1 MISQALSLFLV
12 VRQWLVVTEIDKKW
26 YVFSSTEKKIEL
38 SNEPISKVFL
48 TWYLL
53 NKTLDDTIE
62 KRNDPIKIIMT

>member
-1 MISQALSLFLV
+1 MTFQALSLFLV

-38 SNEPISKVFL
+38 SNEPISKVYL

>member
-1 MISQALSLFLV
+1 MIFQALSLFLV
-12 VRQWLVVTEIDKKW
+12 LRQWLVVTEIDKKW

-48 TWYLL
+48 TWYML

>member
-62 KRNDPIKIIMT
+62 KRNDPIKIVMT

>member
-1 MISQALSLFLV
+1 MTFQALSLFLV

>member
-1 MISQALSLFLV
+1 MIFQALSLFLV

-53 NKTLDDTIE
+53 NKTLDETIE

>member
-1 MISQALSLFLV
+1 MIFQALSLFLV
-12 VRQWLVVTEIDKKW
+12 LRQWLVVTEIDKKW

>member
-12 VRQWLVVTEIDKKW
+12 VRQWVVVTEIDKKW

>member
-1 MISQALSLFLV
+1 MIFQALSLFLV
-12 VRQWLVVTEIDKKW
+12 LRQWLVVTEIDKKW

-48 TWYLL
+48 TCYLL

-62 KRNDPIKIIMT
+62 KRNDPINIIMT

>member
-1 MISQALSLFLV
+1 MIFQALSLFLV
-12 VRQWLVVTEIDKKW
+12 LRQWLVVTEIDKKW

-38 SNEPISKVFL
+38 SNKPISKVFL

-62 KRNDPIKIIMT
+62 KHNDPIKIIMT

>member
-38 SNEPISKVFL
+38 SNEPISKVYL

>member
-38 SNEPISKVFL
+38 PNEPISKAFL